1 MGSLQIGL
9 VSFSETLNI
18 SIASNILTDQKV
30 SETGEQQATQRQA
43 IAGSRSVLWLLL
55 SLIVVLFDQFTK
67 DLVVQ
72 NLVEFQRIN
81 LVPML
86 DLVRFHNTGAAFSF
100 LANAG
105 GWQHWLFTGIALA
118 VSSGIIWY
126 QWVLPASGARTLAT
140 GLALILGGAV
150 GNVIDRLVQGYVV
163 DFIFVYYGDWSWP
176 AFNVADSAIS
186 VGVTLVI
193 FDSLFLERKRKA
205 PQN

>member
-1 MGSLQIGL
+1 VSSILNESL
-9 VSFSETLNI
+9 VSEDS
-18 SIASNILTDQKV
+18 DQPP
-30 SETGEQQATQRQA
+30 EQRQP
-43 IAGSRSVLWLLL
+43 IAGSLSIPWLLI
-55 SLIVVLFDQFTK
+55 SLVVVIFDQFTK

-81 LVPML
+81 LLPVF

-105 GWQHWLFTGIALA
+105 GWQHWLFTGIAIS
-118 VSSGIIWY
+118 VSVGIIWY
-126 QWVLPASGARTLAT
+126 QWVLPAKGCRTLAL
-140 GLALILGGAV
+140 GLALILGGAI

-163 DFIFVYYGDWSWP
+163 DFILVFYGDWSWP

-186 VGVTLVI
+186 VGVALII

-205 PQN
+205 GQG

>member
-1 MGSLQIGL
+1 MNES
-9 VSFSETLNI
+9 S
-18 SIASNILTDQKV
+18 ASGTSDPSAEK
-30 SETGEQQATQRQA
+30 RQP

-55 SLIVVLFDQFTK
+55 SIVVVVFDQFTK

-81 LVPML
+81 LAPML

-105 GWQHWLFTGIALA
+105 GWQHYLFTGIALT
-118 VSSGIIWY
+118 VSAGIVWY
-126 QWVLPASGARTLAT
+126 QWVLPATGARVLAT
-140 GLALILGGAV
+140 GLALILGGAI
-150 GNVIDRLVQGYVV
+150 GNVIDRIVQGYVV
-163 DFIFVYYGDWSWP
+163 DFIFVYYGDWSFP

-193 FDSLFLERKRKA
+193 FDSLFLERKRNA
-205 PQN
+205 ARS

>member
-1 MGSLQIGL
+1 LNETNS
-9 VSFSETLNI
+9 SEGDV
-18 SIASNILTDQKV
+18 SIADQGQPAV
-30 SETGEQQATQRQA
+30 
-43 IAGSRSVLWLLL
+43 GSRSVLWLLL
-55 SLIVVLFDQFTK
+55 SLVVILFDQFTK

-72 NLVEFQRIN
+72 NLAEFQRIN

-105 GWQHWLFTGIALA
+105 GWQNWLFAGIAIA
-118 VSSGIIWY
+118 VSAGIIWF
-126 QWVLPASGARTLAT
+126 QWFLPASGARLLAT
-140 GLALILGGAV
+140 GLALILGGAI

-193 FDSLFLERKRKA
+193 IDSLFLERKRKSA
-205 PQN
+205 HT

>member
-1 MGSLQIGL
+1 M
-9 VSFSETLNI
+9 TN
-18 SIASNILTDQKV
+18 QKV
-30 SETGEQQATQRQA
+30 SETGEQQATQNPA

-55 SLIVVLFDQFTK
+55 SLVVVLFDQFTK

-105 GWQHWLFTGIALA
+105 GWQHWLFTGIAFA
-118 VSSGIIWY
+118 VSIGIIWY

-140 GLALILGGAV
+140 GLALILGGAI

-186 VGVTLVI
+186 VGVALVI
-193 FDSLFLERKRKA
+193 FDSLFLERKRKVS
-205 PQN
+205 QG